1 MRKPRDIDAE
11 LAALAE
17 RAAAL
22 KARRVTQLGELV
34 IASGADALGAEILMG
49 ALSAVAAET
58 NNQTRSHWRRR
69 GEAFFRGERPSA
81 AKTSAPQ
88 DDPKAG
94 PYSSPDAQG

>member
-34 IASGADALGAEILMG
+34 IASGADALGADILMG
-49 ALSAVAAET
+49 ALSAAAAEK
-58 NNQTRSHWRRR
+58 NEQIRSQWRQR
-69 GEAFFRGERPSA
+69 GEAFFRGAQTRT

-94 PYSSPDAQG
+94 PSSSPDAQG

>member
-34 IASGADALGAEILMG
+34 IASGADALGADILMG
-49 ALSAVAAET
+49 ALSAAATET
-58 NNQTRSHWRRR
+58 NDQTLVQWRQR
-69 GEAFFRGERPSA
+69 GEAFFRGERTRA
-81 AKTSAPQ
+81 AVVGAP
-88 DDPKAG
+88 DHDTKAG
-94 PYSSPDAQG
+94 STSSSDAPG

>member
-34 IASGADALGAEILMG
+34 IASGADALGADILMG
-49 ALSAVAAET
+49 ALGAAAAEKSD
-58 NNQTRSHWRRR
+58 QIRSQWRLR
-69 GEAFFRGERPSA
+69 GEAFFRGERTRA
-81 AKTSAPQ
+81 ATACASRH
-88 DDPKAG
+88 DPKAD
-94 PYSSPDAQG
+94 PSSSSDASG